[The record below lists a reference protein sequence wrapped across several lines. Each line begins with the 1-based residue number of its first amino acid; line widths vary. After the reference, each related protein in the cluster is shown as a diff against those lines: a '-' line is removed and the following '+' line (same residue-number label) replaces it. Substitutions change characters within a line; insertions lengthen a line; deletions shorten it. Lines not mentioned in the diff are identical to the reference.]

1 MTPFEFAKTLTFRKN
16 RELKRQNNGVQR
28 REGDT
33 QKRMGGA
40 RKTEAK
46 TDLGSI
52 DREQI
57 DAYAQEFQPALTAF
71 FMRRCAS
78 PDLTDDLVQDVFVR
92 LLRRKQSGEIDHPAA
107 YVMQTASSVWNDHL
121 RAGQVRHSTEHD
133 EYDDISHSP
142 EGFSPD
148 RVYEGREA
156 INRIL
161 DALSY
166 LPERT
171 QDIYILC
178 RFDGYKRHEAAK
190 RLGISV
196 SAIDKHLMAATKRVG
211 QVFGEL
217 E

>member
-1 MTPFEFAKTLTFRKN
+1 
-16 RELKRQNNGVQR
+16 
-28 REGDT
+28 
-33 QKRMGGA
+33 MGGSG
-40 RKTEAK
+40 KSAK
-46 TDLGSI
+46 GADLGSI

-71 FMRRCAS
+71 FMRRCSS
-78 PDLTDDLVQDVFVR
+78 PDLSNDLVQDVFVR

-121 RAGQVRHSTEHD
+121 RAGQIRHAGQHD
-133 EYDDISHSP
+133 EYDDVSHSP
-142 EGFSPD
+142 EGFSPE

-156 INRIL
+156 IERVL
-161 DALSY
+161 TALSV
-166 LPERT
+166 LSERT

-178 RFDGYKRHEAAK
+178 RFDGYKRHEVAK
-190 RLGISV
+190 RVGISV
-196 SAIDKHLMAATKRVG
+196 SAVDKHLMAATKTVG

>member
-1 MTPFEFAKTLTFRKN
+1 MGEQGKSLN
-16 RELKRQNNGVQR
+16 LKV
-28 REGDT
+28 
-33 QKRMGGA
+33 
-40 RKTEAK
+40 
-46 TDLGSI
+46 LGSI

-78 PDLTDDLVQDVFVR
+78 QDITDDLVQDVFVR
-92 LLRRKQSGEIDHPAA
+92 LLRRKQSGDIEHPAA

-121 RAGQVRHSTEHD
+121 RAGQVRHVTEHE
-133 EYDDISHSP
+133 EYDDVSHSP
-142 EGFSPD
+142 EGFSPE

-161 DALSY
+161 VALSH

-178 RFDGYKRHEAAK
+178 RFDGYKRHEVAK
-190 RLGISV
+190 RIGISV
-196 SAIDKHLMAATKRVG
+196 SAVDKHLMAATKRVG

-217 E
+217 K

>member
-1 MTPFEFAKTLTFRKN
+1 MAGTRKSAKT
-16 RELKRQNNGVQR
+16 
-28 REGDT
+28 
-33 QKRMGGA
+33 A
-40 RKTEAK
+40 
-46 TDLGSI
+46 DLGSI

-57 DAYAQEFQPALTAF
+57 DAYAREFQPALSAF
-71 FMRRCAS
+71 FLRRCAS

-92 LLRRKQSGEIDHPAA
+92 LLRRKQSGEIDHPSA

-121 RAGQVRHSTEHD
+121 RAGQVRHVGEHD
-133 EYDDISHSP
+133 EYDDVSHTP
-142 EGFSPD
+142 EGFSLQ

-156 INRIL
+156 IDRIL
-161 DALSY
+161 SALSV

-178 RFDGYKRHEAAK
+178 RFDGFKRREVAK

-196 SAIDKHLMAATKRVG
+196 SAVDKHLMAATKRVG
-211 QVFGEL
+211 QVFGEP